1 MVIDNVDLSY
11 CSRFEG
17 NERGEAIT
25 FTVLTCSVASRKRTN
40 TTGSLLLVLY
50 VLVLEA
56 VRSYRN
62 EIKDFV

>member
-25 FTVLTCSVASRKRTN
+25 FTVLTCSVASRKRIYKHDWKSA
-40 TTGSLLLVLY
+40 TGT
-50 VLVLEA
+50 
-56 VRSYRN
+56 VRAGLRSCT
-62 EIKDFV
+62 FVS